1 MKIVENEMKKV
12 FFIRLTILSD
22 FTDENSLNCISK
34 KNENVKQDLKLSM
47 LIVIILYFTVLVSK
61 LVNVVTIVI
70 ILIIHTRKFVFLIL

>member
-70 ILIIHTRKFVFLIL
+70 ILMIHTQKFVFLIL